1 MCFSASASFGA
12 GTLLTVIGVA
22 SLKKATRTNEKAFA
36 SIPFLFGVQQISEGF
51 LWLALS
57 DPTFSPLQEFMTY
70 TFLFFA
76 QIVWPFW
83 VPLAIFL
90 TDPKTKRK
98 AVYYALILMGTTV
111 SVYLAYCLITYPV
124 EASIMGAHIHYQQDY
139 PTSISL
145 YGGILYVLAT
155 ITPPFFS
162 KLKYMWLLGAS
173 ILISY
178 IMTTVLYPNYLVSVW
193 CFFAS
198 IISLAVYVVLVQMK
212 KTTTISSLGTIEAV

>member
-1 MCFSASASFGA
+1 MCFSAAASFGA

-22 SLKKATRTNEKAFA
+22 SLKKTTRTNEKAFA

-57 DPTFSPLQEFMTY
+57 DQTFAPLEEFMTY
-70 TFLFFA
+70 IFLFFA

-83 VPLAIFL
+83 VPLSIYL

-98 AVYYALILMGTTV
+98 VVYYALMLMGTTV
-111 SVYLAYCLITYPV
+111 SVYLAYCLISYPV

-139 PTSISL
+139 PTNISL
-145 YGGILYVLAT
+145 YGGVLYVLAT
-155 ITPPFFS
+155 ITPPLFS
-162 KLKYMWLLGAS
+162 RLKYMWLLGAS
-173 ILISY
+173 ILVSY
-178 IMTTVLYPNYLVSVW
+178 IMTSILYPNYLVSVW

-198 IISLAVYVVLVQMK
+198 IISLAVYLVLVQMK
-212 KTTTISSLGTIEAV
+212 KTNTVSSVSTAKAI

>member
-22 SLKKATRTNEKAFA
+22 SLKKATHSNQKFFA
-36 SIPFLFGVQQISEGF
+36 AIPFLFGIQQISEGF

-57 DPTFSPLQEFMTY
+57 DPTFLPLKEFMTY

-83 VPLAIFL
+83 VPLSIYL

-98 AVYYALILMGTTV
+98 RVYYALMFMGTIV
-111 SVYLAYCLITYPV
+111 SIYLAYCLIVYPV

-139 PTSISL
+139 PTTISL
-145 YGGILYVLAT
+145 YGGVLYVLAT
-155 ITPPFFS
+155 ITPPLFS

-178 IMTTVLYPNYLVSVW
+178 IMTTILYPNYLVSVW

-198 IISLAVYVVLVQMK
+198 IISLAVYAVLVQMK
-212 KTTTISSLGTIEAV
+212 KRENVVA